1 VVSCVVYAKFQNMTM
16 KNILYIL
23 LFFFFGKA
31 IAQTDNFTS
40 EEIKINE
47 LIEGTLLLPDTE
59 RPPLVIL
66 IAGSGPTD
74 RNGNQAM
81 QKNNSLKFLAE
92 GLYKEN
98 IATFRY
104 DKRIL
109 KIMKMGKIDETKIDF
124 DHFVEDARDILNFFK
139 NDNRFGNIILLGH
152 SQGSLVGILAAIDGA
167 DGLISLAGA
176 GQAIDDV
183 IVAQL
188 EKQAPGLKDNARQ
201 SFDDLRVN
209 GVAQNYSPG
218 LASIFRP
225 SIQPFIFSWMKYDPA
240 KEVAKLDIP
249 VLIIN
254 GDKDLQVHVSEA
266 EILHAAKPDSKLK
279 IIENMNHIFKEIKG
293 NDLEN
298 QKSYNEYNRPV
309 MPQLIEAIRDFI
321 SSI

>member
-1 VVSCVVYAKFQNMTM
+1 M
-16 KNILYIL
+16 KNL
-23 LFFFFGKA
+23 LLVFLLFFFGKA
-31 IAQTDNFTS
+31 IAQNDAFTS
-40 EEIKINE
+40 EEIKVND
-47 LIEGTLLLPDTE
+47 LIEGTLLIPDTE
-59 RPPLVIL
+59 RPSLVIL

-109 KIMKMGKIDETKIDF
+109 KIMKMGQIDETKIDF
-124 DHFVEDARDILNFFK
+124 DHFIEDATDVLNFFK
-139 NDNRFGNIILLGH
+139 SDNRFDQVIILGH
-152 SQGSLVGILAAIDGA
+152 SQGSLVGMVAAQNGA
-167 DGLISLAGA
+167 DGFISLAGA

-188 EKQAPGLKDNARQ
+188 EKQAPGLKENARQ

-225 SIQPFIFSWMKYDPA
+225 SIQPFIFSWMKYDPS
-240 KEVAKLDIP
+240 EELAKLDVP
-249 VLIIN
+249 VLIVN
-254 GDKDLQVHVSEA
+254 GEKDLQVHVSEA
-266 EILHAAKPDSKLK
+266 EILHAAKPGSKLE
-279 IIENMNHIFKEIKG
+279 IIGDMNHIFKEIKG

-309 MPQLIEAIRDFI
+309 MPELIEVI
-321 SSI
+321 SSFMSSI